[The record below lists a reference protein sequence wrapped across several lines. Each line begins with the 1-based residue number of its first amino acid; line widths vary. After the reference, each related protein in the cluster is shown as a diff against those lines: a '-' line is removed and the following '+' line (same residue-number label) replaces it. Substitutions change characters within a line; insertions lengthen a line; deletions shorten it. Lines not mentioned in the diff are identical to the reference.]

1 MSLDVAGNFSMGLPV
16 FNDTRGRSFSSLAVN
31 WLLAT
36 RAMLFAL
43 LGPAV
48 SLNDLC
54 WLQTFDLHS
63 FRLDLQFGG
72 GTVSQLFDG

>member
-1 MSLDVAGNFSMGLPV
+1 MGLPV
-16 FNDTRGRSFSSLAVN
+16 FNDTRGKSFSSLDVS

-48 SLNDLC
+48 SLHGPDWSLMC
-54 WLQTFDLHS
+54 GFT
-63 FRLDLQFGG
+63 
-72 GTVSQLFDG
+72 QLSS